1 VVFLPF
7 VLMTRE
13 DSPSFSPD
21 FTRPACILMEQVKTC
36 HHKSLVNLPMF
47 VIFFLLVDAF
57 VFGGFL
63 SRKDPPETGKG
74 SLLPEPPPLMEN
86 ISDHGGQGHER
97 GCLLVGEG
105 QPPIITS
112 RRNP

>member
-1 VVFLPF
+1 
-7 VLMTRE
+7 
-13 DSPSFSPD
+13 
-21 FTRPACILMEQVKTC
+21 MEQVKTC

-74 SLLPEPPPLMEN
+74 SLLPEPPPNGEYLR
-86 ISDHGGQGHER
+86 SWGGKGMS
-97 GCLLVGEG
+97 EG
-105 QPPIITS
+105 AY
-112 RRNP
+112 